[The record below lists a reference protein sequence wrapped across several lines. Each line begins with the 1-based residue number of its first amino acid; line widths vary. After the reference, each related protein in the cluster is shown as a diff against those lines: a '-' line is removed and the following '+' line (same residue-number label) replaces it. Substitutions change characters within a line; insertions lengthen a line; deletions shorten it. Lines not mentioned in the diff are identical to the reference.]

1 MNKIIVVLSGFFIC
15 NSVNAEKICNPESI
29 QTNEIENCIVITNE
43 KIENEIRKLISDRI
57 YVLNNSEICQDRFS
71 EVYPGK
77 EANIEKLLCIQELLT
92 KEKNELQIKF
102 GKETR
107 EGMIVSEKVFLYEI
121 PNQITKIYLVRGNK
135 VTILKEKLD
144 EFNQKW
150 YFINYKGKK
159 NINMWIKAEDVD
171 LKEK

>member
-15 NSVNAEKICNPESI
+15 SSVNAENIFNPESI
-29 QTNEIENCIVITNE
+29 QTNEIENCIVITNA

-57 YVLNNSEICQDRFS
+57 YALNSSEICQERFS

-92 KEKNELQIKF
+92 KEKNELQLKF

-107 EGMIVSEKVFLYEI
+107 EGVIVSEKVFLYKI

-135 VTILKEKLD
+135 VTILEEKID
-144 EFNQKW
+144 ESNQKW